1 MGKYN
6 KEDIFLLI
14 VLYLSIMLI
23 GTCLGY
29 VFTII

>member
-29 VFTII
+29 VSTIY